1 METELNPEQL
11 EAVSYESGPLLVLA
25 GAGSGKT
32 RVIAHRIAYLVGRC
46 GVSPWEILAITFTKK
61 AAAEMRRRIEALLD
75 SRVAGAWIGTFHSIC
90 ARILREHGTKLDY
103 KGDFS
108 IYDEDDQRSLIKEVI
123 EELEVAD
130 REFPAGRVL
139 ERISSLKSELVGPEE
154 MSRLSMSY
162 YDKIVA
168 RIYEA
173 YQKALLE
180 NNAMDFDDL
189 LVNTVRLFTEY
200 PEIRNRYA
208 RRFKHVLVD
217 EYQDTN
223 RAQYRIIAELRR
235 ENRNLCVV
243 GDDDQS
249 IYGWRGADIRN
260 ILEFEESF
268 PEARVIRME
277 QNYRSTGLILEAA
290 NKVIECNVGRK
301 GKTLRTDNEYGNKI
315 LLMLFQS
322 EEEEAAA
329 VAHEILAEKMTNRTP
344 LSEMAVL
351 YRTNAQS
358 RALEIAL
365 RHAGIGYQLVGS
377 TSFYERKEIK
387 DILAYLRLCVNPRDE
402 ISLKRVLNVPPRR
415 IGQTAIAKLSEAAVQ
430 RGLNLFE
437 TLRVAH
443 EIEGMP
449 ASALAGITGFLSVM
463 DEFTARRNDE
473 VEKLIEELIDRTG
486 YRKYLESTSTNPED
500 RLENLE
506 ELVASGRQFSEEITS
521 ETRVLE
527 RYVSLSEP
535 RNDENARSSPAD
547 RVGVSWD
554 ETRAKGEG
562 EVWTRGSGEKV
573 TEDGGDRSPLAAF
586 LNDIALV
593 SQIDTW
599 HPEEERVTLMT
610 AHNAKGLEFGCV
622 FITGL
627 EDGLFPH
634 SASMDTKEEIEE
646 ERRLFY
652 VALTRAKRRAIL
664 TAAARRRRFDS
675 RGETTLSRFVNEIPD
690 NLIAT
695 KELWEVREQSSLV
708 GKQVVHEEFGVGIVI
723 AQDGRGENAKITVRF
738 VGNVVKKI
746 MARYT
751 QLVRDL

>member
-1 METELNPEQL
+1 MEAELNPEQR

-32 RVIAHRIAYLVGRC
+32 RVIAHRIAYLAGQR
-46 GVSPWEILAITFTKK
+46 GVSPWEILAITFTRK
-61 AAAEMRRRIEALLD
+61 AAAEMRRRIEELLD
-75 SRVAGAWIGTFHSIC
+75 SRVVGMWIGTFHSIC
-90 ARILREHGTKLDY
+90 ARILREHATKLNY
-103 KGDFS
+103 RGDFS
-108 IYDEDDQRSLIKEVI
+108 IYDENDQRSLIKRVI

-139 ERISSLKSELVGPEE
+139 EKISSLKSELVGPEE
-154 MSRLSMSY
+154 MSRLSMTH
-162 YDKIVA
+162 YDKIIA

-173 YQKALLE
+173 HQKALME

-189 LVNTVRLFTEY
+189 LVNTVRLFTEC
-200 PEIRNRYA
+200 PQVRNRYA
-208 RRFKHVLVD
+208 QRFKHVLVD

-268 PEARVIRME
+268 PEAKVIRME

-301 GKTLRTDNEYGNKI
+301 GKTLRTDNEYGEKI
-315 LLMLFQS
+315 LLLLFQS
-322 EEEEAAA
+322 EEEEAGA
-329 VAHEILAEKMTNRTP
+329 VAHEIFAEQMTNRTP
-344 LSEMAVL
+344 LSEIAVL

-402 ISLKRVLNVPPRR
+402 ISLRRVLNVPPRR
-415 IGQTAIAKLSEAAVQ
+415 IGQAAIAKLSEAAAK
-430 RGLNLFE
+430 RGLTFFE
-437 TLRVAH
+437 TLGFAR

-449 ASALAGITGFLSVM
+449 ASALAGIRGFLSVM
-463 DEFTARRNDE
+463 DEFTARRNDD
-473 VEKLIEELIDRTG
+473 VEKLVESLIDRIG
-486 YRKYLESTSTNPED
+486 YRQYLESTSTNPED

-506 ELVASGRQFSEEITS
+506 ELVASGRQFSEEVTS
-521 ETRVLE
+521 EE
-527 RYVSLSEP
+527 RSRERDVSQSRLK
-535 RNDENARSSPAD
+535 NDQDESSSPVD
-547 RVGVSWD
+547 RGRVPWERIRRD
-554 ETRAKGEG
+554 GEG
-562 EVWTRGSGEKV
+562 NVRTGGPSEGGAE
-573 TEDGGDRSPLAAF
+573 EDRDGSPLAAF

-593 SQIDTW
+593 SQIDAW
-599 HPEEERVTLMT
+599 HPDEEKVTLMT
-610 AHNAKGLEFGCV
+610 AHNAKGLEFSCV

-634 SASMDTKEEIEE
+634 SASMDSKEEIEE

-675 RGETTLSRFVNEIPD
+675 RSETTLSRFVNEIPD

-695 KELWEVREQSSLV
+695 KELWEVRGESSLV
-708 GKQVVHEEFGVGIVI
+708 GKQVVHEEFGTGIVI
-723 AQDGRGENAKITVRF
+723 AQDGQGEKAKLTVRF
-738 VGNVVKKI
+738 GGNVVKKI

-751 QLVRDL
+751 QLERRL